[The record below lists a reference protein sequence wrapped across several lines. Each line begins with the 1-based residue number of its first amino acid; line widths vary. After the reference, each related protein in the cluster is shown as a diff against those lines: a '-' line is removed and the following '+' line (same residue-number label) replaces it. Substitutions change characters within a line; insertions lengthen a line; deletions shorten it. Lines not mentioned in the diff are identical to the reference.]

1 LGFFVSEKEAAMK
14 KSLSFVLLCIFVLYL
29 SNLGFAGPFGLEGGM
44 TKQEIIAIVGKDSLI
59 EAKTM
64 PENWYILL
72 NKLPRPHP
80 LFKTCRM
87 AIDPDLG
94 LVKLV
99 VRSSVIKTNL
109 YGDEIKSKFKE
120 IREALISKYGKC
132 KTYDL
137 LRTGSIW
144 GEPQEWMRGLKEKE
158 RILVAIWIKGEHGL
172 EKETLLKNINLS
184 AVAVTVIKGVL
195 FLSYEFEG
203 FDQFLEKQKK
213 KEVLRHQSER
223 TAQRGKVQ

>member
-1 LGFFVSEKEAAMK
+1 MK
-14 KSLSFVLLCIFVLYL
+14 KPLFSIMLCIIALCL
-29 SNLGFAGPFGLEGGM
+29 SKSGFAGPFGLEGGM
-44 TKQEIIAIVGKDSLI
+44 TKEEIIEIVGKDSLI

-99 VRSSVIKTNL
+99 VRSSVIRTST

-120 IREALISKYGKC
+120 IREALNSKYGKC

-137 LRTGSIW
+137 LRIGSIW
-144 GEPQEWMRGLKEKE
+144 DEPQDWMTGLKKKE
-158 RILVAIWIKGEHGL
+158 RILVAIWTKGEQKL

-184 AVAVTVIKGVL
+184 AVAVTVNKGVL

-203 FDQFLEKQKK
+203 FGELLEKQKK
-213 KEVLRHQSER
+213 
-223 TAQRGKVQ
+223 

>member
-1 LGFFVSEKEAAMK
+1 MK
-14 KSLSFVLLCIFVLYL
+14 KPLFSIMLCILALCL
-29 SNLGFAGPFGLEGGM
+29 SKSGFAGPFGLEGGM
-44 TKQEIIAIVGKDSLI
+44 TKQEIIEIVGEDSLK

-99 VRSSVIKTNL
+99 VRSSVIKTNI

-120 IREALISKYGKC
+120 IREALNSKYGKC
-132 KTYDL
+132 KTYDH

-144 GEPQEWMRGLKEKE
+144 DEPRDLMRGLK
-158 RILVAIWIKGEHGL
+158 
-172 EKETLLKNINLS
+172 
-184 AVAVTVIKGVL
+184 
-195 FLSYEFEG
+195 
-203 FDQFLEKQKK
+203 KK
-213 KEVLRHQSER
+213 KEYW
-223 TAQRGKVQ
+223 